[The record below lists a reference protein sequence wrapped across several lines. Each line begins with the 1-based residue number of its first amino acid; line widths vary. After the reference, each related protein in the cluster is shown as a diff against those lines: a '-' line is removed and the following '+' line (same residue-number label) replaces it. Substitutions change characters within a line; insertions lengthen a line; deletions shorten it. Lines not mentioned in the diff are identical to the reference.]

1 MKLSTTL
8 IAFASAVMLA
18 SCAGIPRDMS
28 VAEYCADARKSSENV
43 CRLKVE
49 IDGNA
54 TALSQTNMSLRD
66 ARSIADR
73 ALSAANDAQ
82 LSANFAQ
89 ESADRANGLA
99 AQAMQRAETALG
111 TMDNLTCETRTI
123 EKTNIGTCE
132 PGYTLMSCAQ
142 SRFTYRAGGVSI
154 LREIDDK
161 QCRFH
166 DRVLEMKVRCCRTT
180 ESVKASTIPVS
191 LRRY

>member
-1 MKLSTTL
+1 MKLSTSL
-8 IAFASAVMLA
+8 FGIASAAILA
-18 SCAGIPRDMS
+18 SCAGIPKDMS
-28 VAEYCADARKSSENV
+28 VAEYCADQRKSFENV

-54 TALSQTNMSLRD
+54 TSLSQTNISLSE

-73 ALSAANDAQ
+73 ALGAAGDAQ
-82 LSANFAQ
+82 ASANSAQ
-89 ESADRANGLA
+89 AAADRANTLA
-99 AQAMQRAETALG
+99 SQAMQRADSAAN
-111 TMDNLTCETRTI
+111 TMENLTCETRTI
-123 EKTNIGTCE
+123 QKTNIGTCQ

-142 SRFTYRAGGVSI
+142 SRFTYRAGGLSI

-166 DRVLEMKVRCCRTT
+166 DRVLEMKVRCCKTIEGT
-180 ESVKASTIPVS
+180 KATPIPVN